1 MSTEPTEKSALDILK
16 EETGDVRD
24 LLRHESFIVGAIAI
38 AWSLFQL
45 SLASFLIMDSIKIR
59 AIHLAFAM
67 ALIFLNIPVFK
78 APRKGLGF
86 LTSFKRIP
94 AIDYV
99 FAIAGVFLALY
110 IMFDWEGLALRAG
123 SPIRRDVIIGVFLI
137 IALLEATRRSIGP
150 ALPIIALVFTAYAF
164 LGPYMPNVLAFQGV
178 SLTKY
183 LSQIS
188 LSSEGIYGIPLGVSS
203 SIVFLFVLLGSMLD
217 KAGAGQFFTN
227 LAMAALGKYK
237 GGPAKAAVVSS
248 GLSGLV
254 SGSSIA
260 NIVTTGTFTIPLMKK
275 VGYPAKKAAAVEVA
289 ASTDGQLMPPIMGA
303 AAFIIAEYVNVP
315 YIEVVKA
322 AAIPAFVSYFA
333 LFYVT
338 HLEAS
343 KLGMIGLSKADLPVF
358 LKVLKEGFHYLI
370 PIGWLVVELVVL
382 RHSPELSAFRAIMI
396 LIVIIIYQEALKS
409 FRKGF
414 NIWEVVNNSLR
425 LIGGGFI
432 SGAKNMMAVG
442 MACAA
447 AGIIVGIVGLG
458 LGGMITQIVETLAA
472 GNIFLLLLIT
482 AIASLLLGMGLP
494 TTATYIVMASLTAP
508 IIVKVGGSFNFMIPL
523 MAAHLF
529 CFYFGILADDTPPVG
544 LASYAAAAIAR
555 SDPIPT
561 GIQGFLYDLR
571 TAIIP
576 FMFVFN
582 SDLILHGINSWPQG
596 IMIFL
601 MAVVAAF
608 AFTSVVQGWFVIR
621 NRWYEIPLLLLAT
634 LLLFHPSAL
643 EDWIPSFFG
652 TKYSMYL
659 VGLVAVIIVYISQRM
674 RGAKES
680 PVKA

>member
-1 MSTEPTEKSALDILK
+1 I
-16 EETGDVRD
+16 
-24 LLRHESFIVGAIAI
+24 
-38 AWSLFQL
+38 
-45 SLASFLIMDSIKIR
+45 
-59 AIHLAFAM
+59 
-67 ALIFLNIPVFK
+67 IF
-78 APRKGLGF
+78 
-86 LTSFKRIP
+86 
-94 AIDYV
+94 
-99 FAIAGVFLALY
+99 
-110 IMFDWEGLALRAG
+110 
-123 SPIRRDVIIGVFLI
+123 
-137 IALLEATRRSIGP
+137 LLEATRRSIGP
-150 ALPIIALVFTAYAF
+150 ALPIIALVFTGYSF
-164 LGPYMPNVLAFQGV
+164 FGPHMPDVLAFQGV
-178 SLTKY
+178 SITKY
-183 LSQIS
+183 LSQIA
-188 LSSEGIYGIPLGVSS
+188 LSSEGIYGIPLGVSAT
-203 SIVFLFVLLGSMLD
+203 IVFLFVLLGSMLD

-227 LAMAALGKYK
+227 LAMALLGKYK

-315 YIEVVKA
+315 YLEVVKA

-343 KLGMIGLSKADLPVF
+343 KLGMKGLSKEDLPDF
-358 LKVLKEGFHYLI
+358 FRVLREGVHYLL
-370 PIGWLVVELVVL
+370 PIGWLIVELVVL
-382 RHSPELSAFRAIMI
+382 RHSPELSAFRAIVLLM
-396 LIVIIIYQEALKS
+396 VIILYQEARRS
-409 FRKGF
+409 YQQGF
-414 NIWEVVNNSLR
+414 SLYTTLSNTIR
-425 LIGGGFI
+425 IIGNGLIG
-432 SGAKNMMAVG
+432 GAKNMMAVG

-447 AGIIVGIVGLG
+447 AGIIVGIVGMG

-508 IIVKVGGSFNFMIPL
+508 IIVNVGVAYNYFIPL

-582 SDLILHGINSWPQG
+582 SDLILHRIDSWTVG
-596 IMIFL
+596 LTVFV
-601 MAVVAAF
+601 MAVFGAF
-608 AFTSVVQGWFVIR
+608 AFTSAVQGWFITK
-621 NRWYEIPLLLLAT
+621 NRWFEIPVLLLAT
-634 LLLFHPSAL
+634 LILFNPSAL
-643 EDWIPSFFG
+643 DSWIPLPFD
-652 TKYSMYL
+652 TKYSMYV
-659 VGLVAVIIVYISQRM
+659 VGMALMGSIYLNQKARISRFNT
-674 RGAKES
+674 AES
-680 PVKA
+680 